1 MDILEFILDNKAPL
15 ITIILAIVGVVY
27 ILFVYIQFRFK
38 ELSERV
44 SRIDERLNKIFDKLL
59 GK

>member
-27 ILFVYIQFRFK
+27 LLFVYIQFRFK